1 MTPPIELQDT
11 AEKPTSSPLGNLNQI
26 FHEEYQ
32 YWQDR
37 AKQTIIDGKV
47 PVLIRLDDRLVL
59 VKGQQQSVF
68 QINGDRY
75 HELKALSHIPLAVY
89 LTLMRPA
96 HERHHLINIKDK
108 LAMLSDILAALK
120 DYTDP
125 IQSAVD
131 ELTASVFA
139 DGGIVAY
146 EAVKKFAR
154 HLKPN
159 FQKLV
164 ADAAHDEV
172 AQLMA
177 VMSRIKS
184 IVGDDEHWS
193 QTFFVICAG
202 NQP

>member
-1 MTPPIELQDT
+1 M
-11 AEKPTSSPLGNLNQI
+11 
-26 FHEEYQ
+26 
-32 YWQDR
+32 
-37 AKQTIIDGKV
+37 
-47 PVLIRLDDRLVL
+47 
-59 VKGQQQSVF
+59 
-68 QINGDRY
+68 
-75 HELKALSHIPLAVY
+75 SHISLAVY

-96 HERHHLINIKDK
+96 HERHHLTNIKDE
-108 LAMLSDILAALK
+108 LAALADILAALK
-120 DYTDP
+120 VYTDP
-125 IQSAVD
+125 IQCAVD
-131 ELTASVFA
+131 ELTSSVSA

-146 EAVKKFAR
+146 EAVKRFVS
-154 HLKPN
+154 HLNPN

-164 ADAAHDEV
+164 ADAANDEV